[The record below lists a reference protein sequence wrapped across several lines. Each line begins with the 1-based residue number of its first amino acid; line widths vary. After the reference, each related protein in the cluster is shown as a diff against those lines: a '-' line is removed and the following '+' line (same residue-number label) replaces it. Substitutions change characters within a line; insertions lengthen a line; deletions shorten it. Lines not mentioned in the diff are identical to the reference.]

1 LGGETGVALRTLAV
15 TGLSLVVGLAAGLYA
30 KDKDTVENVDSGS
43 FAVLR
48 NGRRVATEKFSVQK
62 NANGSFITS
71 QLKAET
77 GPENGSQN
85 AELKLSTG
93 GDLVRYE
100 WHGITPEKA
109 DLVVMPSE
117 QFLIERVTLAG
128 MAKPAEQ
135 PFLMPSSTMIL
146 DNNSFVQREVLAWRY
161 LATSCKQESGK
172 TLCPKDPAQ
181 FGVLVPQDRLSMKV
195 TLEPVGLE
203 KISINGRER
212 QLLRLNLKDEG
223 GEWALW
229 LDDQNMFKLMRIVI
243 VGDNTEIVRD

>member
-1 LGGETGVALRTLAV
+1 VPLKRLVIIGLGFLL
-15 TGLSLVVGLAAGLYA
+15 GLAPFALVYA
-30 KDKDTVENVDSGS
+30 KDKDAGAQMIDAGS

-48 NGRRVATEKFSVQK
+48 NGRRIATEKFSVQK
-62 NANGSFITS
+62 NVNGSSTINS
-71 QLKAET
+71 QLQAEAGAET
-77 GPENGSQN
+77 ANQN
-85 AELKLSTG
+85 SELKLSTG

-100 WHGITPEKA
+100 WHGIAPDKA
-109 DLVVMPSE
+109 DLVVMPNE
-117 QFLIERVTLAG
+117 QFLIERVTMSG

-135 PFLMPSSTMIL
+135 PFLMPTSTMIL

-161 LATSCKQESGK
+161 LASSCKQEGSK
-172 TLCPKDPAQ
+172 MQCPKEPAQ

-195 TLEPVGLE
+195 TLEPIGME
-203 KISINGRER
+203 KISINGAER

-243 VGDNTEIVRD
+243 VGNNTEVIRD